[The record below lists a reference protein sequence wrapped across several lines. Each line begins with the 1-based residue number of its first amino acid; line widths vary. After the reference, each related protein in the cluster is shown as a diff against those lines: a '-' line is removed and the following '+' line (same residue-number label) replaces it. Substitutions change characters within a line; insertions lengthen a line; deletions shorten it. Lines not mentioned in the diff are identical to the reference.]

1 MKIISN
7 KTWKEY
13 LAVQKLNEKYEKK
26 IEELNKKY
34 LNAVSDYELEKFNV
48 EELKKQIEDMMG
60 ALQEKQSKITDLEM
74 KLGLCQANL
83 KANENII
90 KSLKGAKGGFTKQIN
105 KLTRE
110 LEETKKKLEESMT
123 DKYLVK
129 KIPMGKLPK
138 TQTMKL
144 KSHAKQDKI
153 IQKVYERLERKDI

>member
-7 KTWKEY
+7 KTWEEY
-13 LAVQKLNEKYEKK
+13 LAVQKLNDKYEKK
-26 IEELNKKY
+26 IEELKEENKQIPK
-34 LNAVSDYELEKFNV
+34 LS
-48 EELKKQIEDMMG
+48 EELKKIEKSNSEMF
-60 ALQEKQSKITDLEM
+60 AELQKNQDEIIKLNT
-74 KLGLCQANL
+74 KLGLYESNL
-83 KANENII
+83 QANENII

-153 IQKVYERLERKDI
+153 IQKVYERLEREDI

>member
-7 KTWKEY
+7 KKWEE
-13 LAVQKLNEKYEKK
+13 LNEN

-34 LNAVSDYELEKFNV
+34 LNAVADYELEKCNV

-60 ALQEKQSKITDLEM
+60 ALQERQSKITDLEM
-74 KLGLCQANL
+74 KLGLYQANL
-83 KANENII
+83 KADENVI
-90 KSLKGAKGGFTKQIN
+90 KELNSAKGGFTKRIN
-105 KLTRE
+105 QLTRE
-110 LEETKKKLEESMT
+110 LEETKKKLAESMT

-138 TQTMKL
+138 GQVMKM

-153 IQKVYERLERKDI
+153 IKKVYEDLEKE

>member
-7 KTWKEY
+7 KKWEEY
-13 LAVQKLNEKYEKK
+13 LAVQKLNDKYEKK
-26 IEELNKKY
+26 IEELKEENKQIPK
-34 LNAVSDYELEKFNV
+34 LS
-48 EELKKQIEDMMG
+48 EELKKIEKSNSEMF
-60 ALQEKQSKITDLEM
+60 AELQKNQDEIIKLNT
-74 KLGLCQANL
+74 KLGLYESNL
-83 KANENII
+83 QANENII

-153 IQKVYERLERKDI
+153 IQKVYERLEREDI